1 MTEQRL
7 SISDAQKELTRLP
20 DQFEQE
26 PEAVTITR
34 YGKPVMAILPFE
46 AYTHLQ
52 EGNKHLQEM
61 INELQEKVEALQ
73 ETLEIV
79 QDEEMMK
86 AFREGV
92 EDIKAGRTTP
102 WEEVKK
108 ELGWA

>member
-1 MTEQRL
+1 MSEQTL

-34 YGKPVMAILPFE
+34 YGKPVMTLLPFE
-46 AYTHLQ
+46 AYTHLL
-52 EGNKHLQEM
+52 KTISRLQE
-61 INELQEKVEALQ
+61 EVEALQ

-79 QDEEMMK
+79 QDEETME

-92 EDIKAGRTTP
+92 EDIKAGRTIP
-102 WEEVKK
+102 LEEAFK
-108 ELGWA
+108 ELGWE